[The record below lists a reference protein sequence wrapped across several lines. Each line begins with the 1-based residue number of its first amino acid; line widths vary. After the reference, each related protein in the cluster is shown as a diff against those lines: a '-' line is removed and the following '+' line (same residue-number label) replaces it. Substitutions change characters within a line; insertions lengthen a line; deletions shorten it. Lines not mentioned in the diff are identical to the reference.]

1 MHTVGC
7 TTGRADTAR
16 APSPRNHEGMVSA
29 SLTPEAVPATV
40 RIEAARGWFSLNL
53 REVWAY
59 RELLYFLV
67 WRDVKVRYKQT
78 VVGVAWVILQPLVTT
93 AIFAVIF
100 GRFAGLPSEGVPYT
114 VFVFAALVP
123 WQQFSGALSR
133 AASSLVVSSN
143 LLTKVYFP
151 RLIVPMA
158 AAVVGVVDLA
168 VSLAILAGL
177 MVWYGI
183 TPSWAVLL
191 VPVLAALALF
201 VAFAIG
207 LWLSALNVKYR
218 DVQQV
223 VPFLIQAWM
232 FASPVAYSA
241 GIIPAGKWRLLY
253 ELNPLVGVIQGFR
266 WALFGTPLPGKMTLV
281 SLGLVALVLIGGLIY
296 FKRTEDTFAD
306 VV

>member
-1 MHTVGC
+1 M
-7 TTGRADTAR
+7 
-16 APSPRNHEGMVSA
+16 SA
-29 SLTPEAVPATV
+29 QSTPEAVPVTV
-40 RIEAARGWFSLNL
+40 KIEPTRGWVLLNW
-53 REVWAY
+53 RVVWQY

-114 VFVFAALVP
+114 LFVFAALVP
-123 WQQFSGALSR
+123 WQQFSGAFSR
-133 AASSLVVSSN
+133 TASSLVVSSN

-183 TPSWAVLL
+183 TPGWAVLL
-191 VPVLAALALF
+191 IPVLAAFALL
-201 VAFAIG
+201 VAFAVG

-223 VPFLIQAWM
+223 VPFLVQAWM

-241 GIIPAGKWRLLY
+241 GIIPAGKWRALY

-266 WALFGTPLPGKMTLV
+266 WALFGTPPPGGMTLV
-281 SLGLVALVLIGGLIY
+281 SFALVALALIGGLIY